1 MTRII
6 IITLL
11 FLFSIVLHESIETVA
26 QNIGLSFTLSKMMP
40 YVFQAVF
47 LLILF
52 IECYR
57 KLFERF
63 STIIR
68 RLLGMLVLIIG
79 GGIAFAI
86 HPIYEGDFKH
96 EYKPVFFSGN
106 SSQTLNDGLTM
117 IVLPGC
123 PYCYQ
128 RIDDLNRLVEL
139 YPSQEV
145 YIKVV
150 NNDSLALEE
159 YLERTNG
166 LINVS
171 LAENQNAL
179 KSLIGERYPSFIY
192 MKEGTKEGMIW
203 NNNGFGVA
211 AMDFVLE
218 Q

>member
-1 MTRII
+1 MTRIT
-6 IITLL
+6 IITII
-11 FLFSIVLHESIETVA
+11 FLFTILFHESIETVA

-57 KLFERF
+57 NIFERF

-106 SSQTLNDGLTM
+106 SSHSLNEGLTM
-117 IVLPGC
+117 VVLPGC

-128 RIDDLNRLVEL
+128 RIADLNRLVEL

-159 YLERTNG
+159 YQERANG

-192 MKEGTKEGMIW
+192 IKEGTKEGMIW

-211 AMDFVLE
+211 AMDFVLDK
-218 Q
+218 

>member
-1 MTRII
+1 
-6 IITLL
+6 
-11 FLFSIVLHESIETVA
+11 
-26 QNIGLSFTLSKMMP
+26 MMP

-57 KLFERF
+57 NIFIRF
-63 STIIR
+63 SNIIR
-68 RLLGMLVLIIG
+68 RLLGMAVLIVG

-86 HPIYEGDFKH
+86 HPIYEGDFKL
-96 EYKPVFFSGN
+96 EYKPVFFTG
-106 SSQTLNDGLTM
+106 SSSHQLEDGLTM

-123 PYCYQ
+123 PYCYE
-128 RIDDLNRLVEL
+128 RLTDLNRLAEL
-139 YPSQEV
+139 YPSQEI
-145 YIKVV
+145 YISVV

-159 YLERTNG
+159 YQESAND

-171 LAENQNAL
+171 LAKDQNAL

-192 MKEGTKEGMIW
+192 LKPGTKEGMLW

-211 AMDFVLE
+211 AVDFILE

>member
-6 IITLL
+6 IITIIFALTIL
-11 FLFSIVLHESIETVA
+11 FHGTIETSA
-26 QNIGLSFTLSKMMP
+26 QEVGLSFTLSKMMP

-57 KLFERF
+57 NLFIRF
-63 STIIR
+63 STILR
-68 RLLGMLVLIIG
+68 RLLGMLVLIVG
-79 GGIAFAI
+79 GGIAFAV

-96 EYKPVFFSGN
+96 EYKPVFFT
-106 SSQTLNDGLTM
+106 SSSSHQLEYGLTM

-123 PYCYQ
+123 PYCYE
-128 RIDDLNRLVEL
+128 RIEDLNRFIEL
-139 YPSQEV
+139 HPTEQV
-145 YIKVV
+145 YVKVV

-159 YLERTNG
+159 YQERAND
-166 LINVS
+166 LITVS
-171 LAENQNAL
+171 LAEDQNAL

-192 MKEGTKEGMIW
+192 LKEGTKEAMLW

-211 AMDFVLE
+211 AMDFVLD